1 MLGQAEV
8 KTTGPSLEPLSLAD
22 LIESFARSLRARN
35 RATRTIKSYCDT
47 AARFCDFLAEKG
59 MPTTATGV
67 TREHIETYIA
77 DQLDQFTPSTA
88 ATRYRCLQ
96 QYFRWLDDE
105 GEIASSPMAK
115 MSPPQ
120 VADKPVSIVEVD
132 EMRKLMD
139 VCAGKSFEDRRD
151 KAVLLLFY
159 DTGVRLAE
167 LTGLT
172 LDDIDFDHDAVHVTG
187 KGARPRACG
196 FGHEASRVL
205 DRYLRERR
213 RHRFAYREQVWLG
226 IKGPLTDSGV
236 AQMLRRRSA
245 EAGIDPIHPHQLRHS
260 FAHNILAEGGTE
272 GDLMRMAGWRSR
284 QMVDRYAASTADE
297 RARAAHRRLSPGDRL

>member
-1 MLGQAEV
+1 MPGQAEV
-8 KTTGPSLEPLSLAD
+8 KTTGQSLDALPLAD
-22 LIESFARSLRARN
+22 LIGSFARSLRARN
-35 RATRTIKSYCDT
+35 RATRTIRSYTDT
-47 AARFCDFLAEKG
+47 ATRFCAFLAERG

-67 TREHIETYIA
+67 TREHVEAYIA
-77 DQLDQFTPSTA
+77 DQLDRLTPSTA

-96 QYFRWLDDE
+96 QFFKWLDDE

-115 MSPPQ
+115 MSPPHL
-120 VADKPVSIVEVD
+120 AEKPVSIVEVD
-132 EMRKLMD
+132 EMRKLMA
-139 VCAGKSFEDRRD
+139 VCDGRSFEDRRD
-151 KAVLLLFY
+151 KAILLLFY
-159 DTGVRLAE
+159 DTGIRLAE

-172 LDDIDFDHDAVHVTG
+172 LDHIDFDQDTVHVTG
-187 KGARPRACG
+187 KGARPRACA
-196 FGHEASRVL
+196 FGHETARVL

-213 RHRFAYREQVWLG
+213 RHRLAYRDEVWLG
-226 IKGPLTDSGV
+226 TKGPLTDSGV

-245 EAGIDPIHPHQLRHS
+245 QAGIDPVHPHQLRHS